1 MRAVCL
7 PLRLLQDHVVC
18 VLEEDPL
25 ISLHFLR
32 VCSLQMCRGQ
42 RGATLSDPDVSRC
55 RLQRMPAAQNLLG
68 SPSRSSGQTHF
79 HILWMF
85 GKNKMCVWWEGG
97 GSFQRFFFSI
107 SSCVN
112 VSLLCSCTLRQS
124 QPLEQFSAYKKTC
137 FDSLFRFRTCEFKLD
152 GIRPYPWTSCP
163 ASASPRLPLV

>member
-1 MRAVCL
+1 MCWRRTRSSLCTFSECARSRCAGVSAGPHSPIQMCPGAGCSACL
-7 PLRLLQDHVVC
+7 LLRIFL
-18 VLEEDPL
+18 DPL
-25 ISLHFLR
+25 AGHLVKHISTYSGCLGR
-32 VCSLQMCRGQ
+32 TKCVCG
-42 RGATLSDPDVSRC
+42 
-55 RLQRMPAAQNLLG
+55 
-68 SPSRSSGQTHF
+68 
-79 HILWMF
+79 
-85 GKNKMCVWWEGG
+85 GKGG

>member
-1 MRAVCL
+1 MCL

-85 GKNKMCVWWEGG
+85 GKNKMCVWGEGG
-97 GSFQRFFFSI
+97 GAVFKGFFF
-107 SSCVN
+107 
-112 VSLLCSCTLRQS
+112 
-124 QPLEQFSAYKKTC
+124 PSA
-137 FDSLFRFRTCEFKLD
+137 
-152 GIRPYPWTSCP
+152 
-163 ASASPRLPLV
+163 AA